1 MYSYKKISMY
11 SYKKVSLLLRRLYWL
26 VEPSHRFF
34 EWKQEICLLKSVIE
48 NEKNT
53 HWDHVKATNAVLT
66 CIFLLLVYSEYFQ
79 KIVYTQKVMY
89 MHQVHAPAYI
99 IFILYSYF
107 VNH

>member
-34 EWKQEICLLKSVIE
+34 EWKQEICLLKNVIE
-48 NEKNT
+48 NEKKT
-53 HWDHVKATNAVLT
+53 HWDHAKATNTVLT

-79 KIVYTQKVMY
+79 KIVYTKGN
-89 MHQVHAPAYI
+89 VHALAYI
-99 IFILYSYF
+99 FFILYSYF

>member
-53 HWDHVKATNAVLT
+53 LRSCESNKCCFDMY
-66 CIFLLLVYSEYFQ
+66 IFVIS
-79 KIVYTQKVMY
+79 V
-89 MHQVHAPAYI
+89 
-99 IFILYSYF
+99 
-107 VNH
+107 

>member
-11 SYKKVSLLLRRLYWL
+11 SYKKVSLLRRLYWL

-53 HWDHVKATNAVLT
+53 EIMWKQQMLFWHV
-66 CIFLLLVYSEYFQ
+66 YFC
-79 KIVYTQKVMY
+79 Y
-89 MHQVHAPAYI
+89 
-99 IFILYSYF
+99 
-107 VNH
+107 